1 MASTVLDSLGSSPVF
16 VCNDVGEGGSLLLV
30 IMGKGIP
37 SV

>member
-1 MASTVLDSLGSSPVF
+1 MVSTVLDSLGSSLVF
-16 VCNDVGEGGSLLLV
+16 VCNDVGEGGPLLLV